1 MFRTINTI
9 KQIEERTFS
18 IAYTCI
24 AVSKH
29 YFKLQQFDEAWSW
42 AIKAI
47 FELHKNS
54 GHLKTIVQSHGRK
67 VCTVLGELNIANML
81 KSQMSAY
88 NAEISDHTLYHLSFY
103 LVHFFLSYTSKT
115 TNFIMLIS

>member
-103 LVHFFLSYTSKT
+103 LVHFFNHLR
-115 TNFIMLIS
+115 